1 MDISSLK
8 ARQGAVEVSGEIIAV
23 SPPRSVK
30 TPAGE
35 TQVSSAKLK
44 DPTGVITISLWNE
57 QVGKLSIG
65 DLVKITNGYVGEF
78 RGELQLSTGKFG
90 TLEVMEKQKGLA
102 ASIPPQTAQTSQ
114 ENSTPPKEEL
124 DDAKDVVITKQ
135 SSTVPAKGDAEAEE
149 AGADDEPGSGDPDL
163 PEYEVAKPVPHSQQT
178 RPPDI
183 DYPDVDEDIVKD

>member
-114 ENSTPPKEEL
+114 EKAPPKEEL

-183 DYPDVDEDIVKD
+183 DYPDVEEDIVKD